1 MYSLKTHS
9 KRLNVTG
16 IEELAGAEEAEE
28 MSKKLGD
35 HLVRGGCA
43 EEGEGTAQLCK
54 AGSVVAAGTL
64 QRGGCSPTEKTP
76 ERELTHGCKPG
87 TQVAAQA
94 RRCLY
99 TGRGAGELDPV
110 AAAVRLQCAMRGVAA
125 RQGIHSNAFH
135 RIPHAFGCIQVNTR
149 AVNVDEMHM
158 NAHECITNVL
168 VCCLR
173 HLGHPC
179 PACRIV
185 QNAHECIF
193 TTMHHMRNATECI
206 GMHLS
211 P

>member
-76 ERELTHGCKPG
+76 ERELTHGCKPQG
-87 TQVAAQA
+87 RRWQRPAQA

-99 TGRGAGELDPV
+99 ISIYGQGRW
-110 AAAVRLQCAMRGVAA
+110 
-125 RQGIHSNAFH
+125 
-135 RIPHAFGCIQVNTR
+135 
-149 AVNVDEMHM
+149 
-158 NAHECITNVL
+158 
-168 VCCLR
+168 
-173 HLGHPC
+173 
-179 PACRIV
+179 
-185 QNAHECIF
+185 
-193 TTMHHMRNATECI
+193 
-206 GMHLS
+206 
-211 P
+211 

>member
-87 TQVAAQA
+87 TQVAAA
-94 RRCLY
+94 SASSAVPIYLYIRAGALVHWIRWRRLSGCNAPCVEWRR
-99 TGRGAGELDPV
+99 GREYIP
-110 AAAVRLQCAMRGVAA
+110 MHF
-125 RQGIHSNAFH
+125 IAF
-135 RIPHAFGCIQVNTR
+135 R
-149 AVNVDEMHM
+149 
-158 NAHECITNVL
+158 
-168 VCCLR
+168 
-173 HLGHPC
+173 
-179 PACRIV
+179 
-185 QNAHECIF
+185 
-193 TTMHHMRNATECI
+193 
-206 GMHLS
+206 MHLAAS
-211 P
+211 R